1 MSLVVRFNP
10 TGLTKAKYDSTIE
23 KIKAAGQFPPD
34 GLDYH
39 ICFGTEGD
47 LKVSE
52 IWDSQAQLDEFGVRL
67 MPILSAEGIVMTEP
81 PDVFEVHNLIRR

>member
-1 MSLVVRFNP
+1 MSLVVRFAP
-10 TGLTKAKYDSTIE
+10 TGLTKAKYDATIE
-23 KIKAAGQFPPD
+23 KIKAAGEFPPN

-39 ICFGTEGD
+39 ICFGSDGE

-52 IWDSQAQLDEFGVRL
+52 IWDSRAQLDAFGERL
-67 MPILSAEGIVMTEP
+67 MPILSAEGIVMSGP